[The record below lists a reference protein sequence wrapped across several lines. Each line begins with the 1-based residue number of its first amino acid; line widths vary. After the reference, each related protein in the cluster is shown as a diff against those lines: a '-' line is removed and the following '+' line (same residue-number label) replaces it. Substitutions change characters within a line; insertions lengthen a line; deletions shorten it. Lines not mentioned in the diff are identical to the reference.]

1 MPEGLNSVPDDAKRG
16 KFYKCKMC
24 EFKNIWRTLRRN
36 KHHAQLFVKFGGCH
50 AVKSLDVS
58 FEIRGSSHGGV
69 AEEPSLLRCD
79 DVSLGEQ
86 VPEMIL
92 RNVGSPIT

>member
-1 MPEGLNSVPDDAKRG
+1 MGFNSGFKVLRG
-16 KFYKCKMC
+16 
-24 EFKNIWRTLRRN
+24 NRHR
-36 KHHAQLFVKFGGCH
+36 AQLFVKFGGCH

-58 FEIRGSSHGGV
+58 FEIRGSSHCGV

-79 DVSLGEQ
+79 EVSMGQQ
-86 VPEMIL
+86 VAAMIL

>member
-1 MPEGLNSVPDDAKRG
+1 MRQKKKGGG
-16 KFYKCKMC
+16 KFYKCKIY
-24 EFKNIWRTLRRN
+24 EFKNILRTLRRN
-36 KHHAQLFVKFGGCH
+36 RHRAQLFVKFGGCH
-50 AVKSLDVS
+50 AVKSLEVS

-69 AEEPSLLRCD
+69 AEEPSLLRCN

-86 VPEMIL
+86 VPDIIL